1 MIAAIILFTIAGI
14 ILLFSIVISAYTQV
28 SEWLIGTVV
37 SIVFGV
43 CGVAS
48 LDLTPTNMDV
58 REGEAHYIE
67 QNHVEVVN
75 GDTINTYKTYQIE
88 WIENSK

>member
-1 MIAAIILFTIAGI
+1 M
-14 ILLFSIVISAYTQV
+14 V
-28 SEWLIGTVV
+28 IGTVV

-75 GDTINTYKTYQIE
+75 GDTVNVYKTYQIE
-88 WIENSK
+88 WNRNTK